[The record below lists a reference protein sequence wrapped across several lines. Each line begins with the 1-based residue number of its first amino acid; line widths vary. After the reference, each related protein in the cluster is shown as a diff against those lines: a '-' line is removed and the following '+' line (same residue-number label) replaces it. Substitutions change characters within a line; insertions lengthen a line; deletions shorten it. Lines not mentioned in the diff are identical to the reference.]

1 MLPKAFLDRERKRT
15 NHTHKRRVRRK
26 KPGTVFCVITIKSNI
41 LNPFPLPGTSQ
52 ILLLHHIALLL
63 SHSYA
68 GESIRRCMETN
79 HRTPPSPVFKFL
91 YAPLLPILPK
101 ILPFERT
108 TLLREFNVR
117 TWADQESCPG
127 IMATLV
133 LVNSVKIVIIKL
145 LIILCSH
152 CDLCITDTFCV
163 ATKP

>member
-79 HRTPPSPVFKFL
+79 HRNPPPPFSNSCMRHCCRSFLKFYHSREPL
-91 YAPLLPILPK
+91 YFGSSMSELELTKNPAP
-101 ILPFERT
+101 E
-108 TLLREFNVR
+108 
-117 TWADQESCPG
+117 
-127 IMATLV
+127 
-133 LVNSVKIVIIKL
+133 
-145 LIILCSH
+145 
-152 CDLCITDTFCV
+152 
-163 ATKP
+163 

>member
-68 GESIRRCMETN
+68 GESIRRW
-79 HRTPPSPVFKFL
+79 R
-91 YAPLLPILPK
+91 
-101 ILPFERT
+101 
-108 TLLREFNVR
+108 
-117 TWADQESCPG
+117 
-127 IMATLV
+127 
-133 LVNSVKIVIIKL
+133 
-145 LIILCSH
+145 LIIVTPLPRFEIPVCADPS
-152 CDLCITDTFCV
+152 
-163 ATKP
+163 